1 MARSHGCASEK
12 AMKNCSFLLNIQRLH
27 SISCHKLI
35 KPIRYGFNDVAEIIE
50 EELKTT
56 HNIQQTLTQHMH
68 KQTLAHSAQRT
79 HTRILS
85 LCLHWKIKR
94 KHM

>member
-1 MARSHGCASEK
+1 MARSHEWASEQ
-12 AMKNCSFLLNIQRLH
+12 NYSFFIEYSKTPH

-56 HNIQQTLTQHMH
+56 HNIQQTLTH
-68 KQTLAHSAQRT
+68 A
-79 HTRILS
+79 
-85 LCLHWKIKR
+85 
-94 KHM
+94 